1 MKTQTT
7 SLELSHFPVMLSEVI
22 QISSPKKGGLFVD
35 CTFGGGSYSNA
46 LLDFPNTKVIGI
58 DRDNA
63 VISAARKLKK
73 KFNKRFQFHQ
83 LKFSQIDTVLKSE
96 VDAFIFDLGLSS
108 IQLKDFKRGFSFKSK
123 DKLDMRMGLT
133 DLSALEVINNLSEK
147 KLKLIIKILGDEK
160 EASKIAKNIVKARQ
174 YKKIIR
180 VDELVKIIK
189 RKKKKNYSSKINPS
203 TKTFQALRI
212 FVNKKYQN

>member
-22 QISSPKKGGLFVD
+22 QICSPKKGGLFVD
-35 CTFGGGSYSNA
+35 CTFGGGSYSDA
-46 LLDFPNTKVIGI
+46 LLDFPKTKVIAI

-63 VISAARKLKK
+63 VISIAKKLSE

-83 LKFSQIDTVLKSE
+83 LKFSQIDTILNSE

-160 EASKIAKNIVKARQ
+160 GSIKNC
-174 YKKIIR
+174 KKHC
-180 VDELVKIIK
+180 
-189 RKKKKNYSSKINPS
+189 
-203 TKTFQALRI
+203 
-212 FVNKKYQN
+212 